1 MSKSVTI
8 GIPVYKRLHCLPQA
22 LRSVAA
28 QDYPN
33 IDLLVSDNGLNGNKV
48 QEIVTEWYSRPYRF
62 RQNSVTVKMA
72 EHYNQ
77 LIQEANGHYFMTL
90 DDDDTISP
98 NFVSDLVGIIEDHPH
113 VAVASGRQHVV
124 DASGRLLRQSSNE
137 VSDFLTGEEFV
148 RTWTKHGFANYTTFL
163 TRTKDIKECGGFPD
177 YPRGY
182 HIEDAVLLKL
192 CLGRSI
198 AFSKRCIFYFSR
210 LDSSMSA
217 SIGHEELAEATRGF
231 LTFLDSDPRIL
242 NYQRSHP
249 ALWSELKD
257 IMATMTWRTYLRHW
271 ESLDRQRLSTI
282 QWVKAACVLPFIPDY
297 YRGVISVLTR
307 EVKRVLISGIKKLI
321 PGATSS
327 IGF

>member
-22 LRSVAA
+22 LQSVAA

-48 QEIVTEWYSRPYRF
+48 KEIVAEWYSRPYRF
-62 RQNSVTVKMA
+62 RQNSVTVQVA

-77 LIQEANGHYFMTL
+77 LIQEASGHYFVTL

-98 NFVSDLVGIIEDHPH
+98 NFVSDLVRIIEDHPH
-113 VAVASGRQHVV
+113 VAVAVGRQCVV
-124 DASGRLLRQSSNE
+124 DASGRLLQQSSDE
-137 VSDFLTGEEFV
+137 VPDFLTGEEFV

-163 TRTKDIKECGGFPD
+163 TRTKDIRECGGFPD

-192 CLGRSI
+192 CLGRSL
-198 AFSKRCIFYFSR
+198 AFSKRCTFSLCR
-210 LDSSMSA
+210 SDSSMSA
-217 SIGHEELAEATRGF
+217 SMGHEELAGATKGF

-242 NYQRSHP
+242 NYKRSHP

-257 IMATMTWRTYLRHW
+257 IMVTMTWRTYFNHW
-271 ESLDRQRLSTI
+271 KSMDRQRISTI
-282 QWVKAACVLPFIPDY
+282 QWAKAACALPFVPAY
-297 YRGVISVLTR
+297 YRGVIFVFTR

-321 PGATSS
+321 PGPTSS